1 MTSSDRPEPSTD
13 DLVRKCAREWK
24 ARGARRAPT
33 AGESDYTMLSLDGDS
48 FLAQR
53 LRRAP
58 TPHEAN
64 LFWAEVGS

>member
-1 MTSSDRPEPSTD
+1 MTSSDKSKPSTD

-24 ARGARRAPT
+24 ARGARPAPT
-33 AGESDYTMLSLDGDS
+33 TAESDYTMLSLDGDS

-58 TPHEAN
+58 TPDEAN